1 MTDTD
6 LTSARDAL
14 RASLTPYGL
23 WVRGPRLPSGAAEL
37 ADLAAE
43 LDESPYGAMWLG
55 GSPGADL
62 PAVRELLGGSRRLV
76 VGTSILNV
84 WLTPAQDVA
93 PAAAEVADG
102 FAGRFVLGVGAGH
115 RSIVESVSDQ
125 TYERP
130 YSRVAA
136 YLGELDDATP
146 PVPASRRAVAALGP
160 RTVALARDRSLGALP
175 FLTTPSHT
183 REARGILGA
192 GPLLVAEQGVV
203 LESDPERARSLARRA
218 LEYYFSLPN
227 YLNSWRRLGFSDEDV
242 AAPGSDR
249 LIDAV
254 VAWGTA
260 DEVAARLAAHLEA
273 GADQVA
279 VQPLS
284 PGSPVDEWRV
294 LAPALQ
300 VPSA

>member
-1 MTDTD
+1 MADSD
-6 LTSARDAL
+6 LTTARSAL

-23 WVRGPRLPSGAAEL
+23 WVRGPRLPSGGAEL

-43 LDESPYGAMWLG
+43 LDESPFGTMWLG

-62 PAVRELLGGSRRLV
+62 PHVRELLGGSRRLV

-84 WLTPAQDVA
+84 WLTPAPDVA
-93 PAAAEVADG
+93 PAVAEVAG
-102 FAGRFVLGVGAGH
+102 EFGGRFVLGVGAGH

-136 YLGELDDATP
+136 YLEELDAATP

-160 RTVALARDRSLGALP
+160 RTVALAGERSLGALP
-175 FLTTPSHT
+175 FLTTPAHT
-183 REARGILGA
+183 RDARAILGA
-192 GPLLVAEQGVV
+192 EPLLVVEQGVV
-203 LESDPERARSLARRA
+203 LESDPETARSVARTA
-218 LEYYFSLPN
+218 LEYYFALPN
-227 YLNSWRRLGFSDEDV
+227 YVNSWRRLGFSEADV

-249 LIDAV
+249 LIDAL
-254 VAWGTA
+254 VAWG
-260 DEVAARLAAHLEA
+260 DVDDVAARLAAHLEA

-279 VQPLS
+279 AQPLS
-284 PGSPVDEWRV
+284 PGSPEGEWRR
-294 LAPALQ
+294 LAAALPA
-300 VPSA
+300 SS